1 VAAEPE
7 RRRHGRSGW
16 GLSASIAWRYLR
28 GERSR
33 LLTGTARAALGSTGL
48 GVTAMVVAM
57 ALMNGYTEELQ
68 EKMLTSG
75 ALIAAPV
82 GLDPEQIAAD
92 PRPRAVRRIAG
103 VDEVTYAL
111 FGQGSLASER
121 YPQGLDVF
129 LRGVEPG
136 AGRFGASAEQLA
148 RSATGQAGAVLGRD
162 LAARLGVSEDDPVR
176 LVLLT
181 ERGSTPYRF
190 LTLRVGGTFVT
201 GFAQF
206 DQGYV
211 IVDRSLLADAGS
223 PLGLFEIAVG
233 SSRRI
238 EAVAAE
244 ARELLGEDY
253 LLQDWRESNP
263 GLFTALR
270 LQKWGLFLILGLIV
284 VVSTFNVA
292 STLIVMVR
300 ERMRD
305 IGLLGAL
312 GLRPTAIRRVFLLCG
327 IGLGGVGALLGV
339 AIGATVSF
347 VLTAT
352 RFLRFDG
359 EVAEIYFIDAV
370 PFRVRPT
377 DLVAVVAFTVVVTLA
392 ASWFSARR
400 AAIVEPAAAL
410 RYE

>member
-1 VAAEPE
+1 
-7 RRRHGRSGW
+7 
-16 GLSASIAWRYLR
+16 
-28 GERSR
+28 
-33 LLTGTARAALGSTGL
+33 
-48 GVTAMVVAM
+48 MVVAM
-57 ALMNGYTEELQ
+57 ALMNGYTQDLQ

-75 ALIAAPV
+75 ALIASPI
-82 GLDPEQIAAD
+82 GLDAEEVAAD
-92 PRPRAVRRIAG
+92 PRPRALRSLEGVR
-103 VDEVTYAL
+103 EVTYAL

-121 YPQGLDVF
+121 RPQGLDVF

-136 AGRFGASAEQLA
+136 AGRFGATAEQLGE
-148 RSATGQAGAVLGRD
+148 SQQGVPGAVLGLD
-162 LAARLGVSEDDPVR
+162 LADRLGVAEGDPIR

-181 ERGSTPYRF
+181 DRGSTPYRF
-190 LTLRVGGTFVT
+190 LTLRVSGTFTT

-211 IVDRSLLADAGS
+211 VVDRSLLSEAGT
-223 PLGLFEIAVG
+223 PLGLFEIAVFP
-233 SSRRI
+233 SDRI
-238 EAVAAE
+238 EEVAEE
-244 ARELLGEDY
+244 AAELLGDDY

-270 LQKWGLFLILGLIV
+270 LQKWLLFLVLGLIV

-305 IGLLGAL
+305 IGLLAAL

-327 IGLGGVGALLGV
+327 VGLGGAGALLGV
-339 AIGATVSF
+339 AAGSAVSML
-347 VLTAT
+347 LTAT
-352 RFLRFDG
+352 ELLRFDA

-370 PFRVRPT
+370 PFEVRPT
-377 DLVAVVAFTVVVTLA
+377 DLLAVVAFTVAVTLG

-400 AAIVEPAAAL
+400 SSSIEPAEAL

>member
-1 VAAEPE
+1 VAAVRSRS
-7 RRRHGRSGW
+7 RRARSGW
-16 GLSASIAWRYLR
+16 RLSAAIAWRYLR

-57 ALMNGYTEELQ
+57 ALMNGYTQDLQ

-75 ALIAAPV
+75 ALIASPI
-82 GLDPEQIAAD
+82 GLDPEEVVAD
-92 PRPRAVRRIAG
+92 PRVRELRSLPG
-103 VDEVTYAL
+103 VQEVTYAL

-136 AGRFGASAEQLA
+136 AGRFGATEEQLA
-148 RSATGQAGAVLGRD
+148 ESEEGVAGAVLGRD
-162 LAARLGVSEDDPVR
+162 LAARLGVAAGDRVR
-176 LVLLT
+176 LVQLT
-181 ERGSTPYRF
+181 DRARNPYRF
-190 LTLRVGGTFVT
+190 VTLHVSGTFAT

-211 IVDRSLLADAGS
+211 LVERSLLSQAGT
-223 PLGLFEIAVG
+223 PLGLFEIAVAP
-233 SSRRI
+233 SDRI
-238 EAVAAE
+238 EEVAEHA
-244 ARELLGEDY
+244 AELLGDDY

-270 LQKWGLFLILGLIV
+270 LQKWLLFLVLGLIV

-305 IGLLGAL
+305 VGLLGAL
-312 GLRPTAIRRVFLLCG
+312 GLRPRAIRRVFLLCG
-327 IGLGGVGALLGV
+327 VGLGAVGALLGV
-339 AIGATVSF
+339 AAGTAISVLLTVTG
-347 VLTAT
+347 L
-352 RFLRFDG
+352 LRFDA
-359 EVAEIYFIDAV
+359 EVAEIYFIDSV

-377 DLVAVVAFTVVVTLA
+377 DLLAVVAFTVVVTLG

-400 AAIVEPAAAL
+400 ASRIDPAEAL